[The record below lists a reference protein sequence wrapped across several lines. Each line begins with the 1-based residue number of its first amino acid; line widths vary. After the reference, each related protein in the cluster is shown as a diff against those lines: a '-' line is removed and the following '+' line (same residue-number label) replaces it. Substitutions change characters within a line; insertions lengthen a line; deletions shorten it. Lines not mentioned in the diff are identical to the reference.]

1 MDDKVVK
8 CVELHSCRFCNKVF
22 TTHNGIT
29 RHEKIHIIEKPFCCG
44 NCGQVFKTRAHLVHH
59 QRIHTGER
67 PYSCETCGISFP
79 CMNTL
84 NRHKIAHVRMLSE
97 TLTQVGTL

>member
-1 MDDKVVK
+1 M
-8 CVELHSCRFCNKVF
+8 
-22 TTHNGIT
+22 
-29 RHEKIHIIEKPFCCG
+29 IEKPFCCG
-44 NCGQVFKTRAHLVHH
+44 NCGQVFKTREQLVHH

-84 NRHKIAHVRMLSE
+84 NRHKKAHAKIISE
-97 TLTQVGTL
+97 TLTQGGTL